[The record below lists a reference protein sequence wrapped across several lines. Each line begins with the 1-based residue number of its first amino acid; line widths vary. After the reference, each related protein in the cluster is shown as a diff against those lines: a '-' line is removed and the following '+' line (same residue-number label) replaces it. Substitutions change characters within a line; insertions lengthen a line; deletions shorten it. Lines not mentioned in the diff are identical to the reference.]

1 MHVISLR
8 AVSDFAYLP
17 GPGML
22 LLDFLWRS
30 IYDSRLVFE
39 NWNTLPFLPWMLS
52 NALSFS

>member
-17 GPGML
+17 GPGIL

-39 NWNTLPFLPWMLS
+39 NWNTLPFLP
-52 NALSFS
+52 